1 MNFTWQL
8 GRALERCI
16 NLEIVHKDLRTV
28 TRPTEI
34 PQNYNIYLQNCLHDW
49 VLFPPPC
56 LREEA
61 TFFYPQAVTAQPLRL
76 PATGAVLS
84 QTAQTLLF
92 LSLLNSSLKIKALYL
107 EPPYCIYSQQDA
119 HYLNISKWVFLFLKK
134 RWIDQ
139 VFSNSTFSDARGNA
153 PCIFQVRFMW

>member
-61 TFFYPQAVTAQPLRL
+61 AFFYPQAVTAQPLRL

-92 LSLLNSSLKIKALYL
+92 LSLLNSSWLCTENHLTASILNKN
-107 EPPYCIYSQQDA
+107 A
-119 HYLNISKWVFLFLKK
+119 HYLNISKWVFFY
-134 RWIDQ
+134 
-139 VFSNSTFSDARGNA
+139 F
-153 PCIFQVRFMW
+153 